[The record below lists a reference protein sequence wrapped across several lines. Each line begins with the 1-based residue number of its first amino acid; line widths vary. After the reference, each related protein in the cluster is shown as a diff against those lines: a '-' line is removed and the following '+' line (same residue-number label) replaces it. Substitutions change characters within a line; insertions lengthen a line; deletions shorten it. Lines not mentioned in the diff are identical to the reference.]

1 MFFTDVMTAIIV
13 ATVIMVPLYL
23 TGRTG
28 PWSGRI
34 WFGLVL
40 FLFTWVGGVWGG
52 PYGPVLWGVSW
63 LPFVFFGLIFALLM
77 AAGVPRRLPRGR
89 LFSFRQVVYARVYV
103 SQALPEIDVIGS
115 WQTVWTNCQENF
127 VQIQEFVRSIID
139 RRTFQIIRS
148 VTRSFLRRR
157 KSLFDQRLLDGKIR
171 ECHGDLRTGHIYFTP
186 NGIQVIDCI
195 EFNNAART
203 LSSLPRNV
211 SDMIKENRDLTD
223 LDGIGKDMAGK
234 IREIIE
240 TASLSQLEEIEAR
253 TPSELNQLI
262 KISGLGPKRVKALHR
277 NLDINNLQELREAAE
292 KGKIQKLEGF
302 GRKTEQTILEDL
314 ERMDG
319 ETERIKLPEAEQRAG
334 PLLAY
339 LKKVNGLR
347 EIIVAGSFRRRKETV
362 GDLDI
367 LVTCKKGS
375 QVMDRFAD
383 YEDVRKVIS
392 KGKTRSSVVLRSGL
406 QVDLRVVP
414 QVSYGAALHYFTGS
428 KSHNIAVRKLAVK
441 KGLKIN
447 EYGVFKKD
455 KRIAGKT
462 EKEVYDTVGLA
473 YIEPELREDRGEV
486 EAAGNSRLPDLIT
499 LDELRGDLH
508 THTKETDGHNSLEEM
523 AKAAQHRGY
532 EYIAITDHSKKVA
545 MAKGLDAGRLK
556 KQIKEI
562 DRLNEK
568 LDGITVFKGI
578 EVDILKDG
586 SLDLPDDI
594 LKELDLT
601 VCSVHYN
608 RNLSEKEQTE
618 RIIRAMDN
626 PYFNILGHPTG
637 RLINE
642 RDPYQV
648 NMEKIMEAARDRGCF
663 LEINAHP
670 DRLDLPGRYCKMAR
684 DMGLKMV
691 ISTDAHSLAD
701 LDFIRF
707 GVDQARRGWLEADD
721 VLNTRSL
728 KQLKE
733 LLKRTKH

>member
-1 MFFTDVMTAIIV
+1 MPIQNTDIADIFNKV
-13 ATVIMVPLYL
+13 A
-23 TGRTG
+23 
-28 PWSGRI
+28 
-34 WFGLVL
+34 
-40 FLFTWVGGVWGG
+40 
-52 PYGPVLWGVSW
+52 
-63 LPFVFFGLIFALLM
+63 
-77 AAGVPRRLPRGR
+77 
-89 LFSFRQVVYARVYV
+89 
-103 SQALPEIDVIGS
+103 
-115 WQTVWTNCQENF
+115 N
-127 VQIQEFVRSIID
+127 
-139 RRTFQIIRS
+139 
-148 VTRSFLRRR
+148 
-157 KSLFDQRLLDGKIR
+157 LLD
-171 ECHGDLRTGHIYFTP
+171 
-186 NGIQVIDCI
+186 I
-195 EFNNAART
+195 EGANPFRVRAYRNAART
-203 LSSLPRNV
+203 LSGLPRNI
-211 SDMIKENRDLTD
+211 SDMIKENKDLTD
-223 LDGIGKDMAGK
+223 LAGIGKDLAAK
-234 IREIIE
+234 IKEIVE
-240 TASLSQLEEIEAR
+240 TGSLSQLEEIEAK

-292 KGKIQKLEGF
+292 KGKIHELEGF
-302 GRKTEQTILEDL
+302 GRKTEQTILEEL

-319 ETERIKLPEAEQRAG
+319 ETQRIKLPEAEQRAG

-367 LVTCKKGS
+367 LVTCEKGS

-406 QVDLRVVP
+406 QVDLRVLP

-462 EKEVYDTVGLA
+462 EKEVYDTVKLA
-473 YIEPELREDRGEV
+473 FIEPELRENRGEV
-486 EAAGNSRLPDLIT
+486 EAARQDRLPDLIKVE
-499 LDELRGDLH
+499 DLRGDLH
-508 THTKETDGHNSLEEM
+508 AHTKETDGHNSLEEM
-523 AKAAQHRGY
+523 AKAAKDRGY
-532 EYIAITDHSKKVA
+532 EYIAITDHSQKVA

-568 LDGITVFKGI
+568 LDGIIVLKGI

-586 SLDLPDDI
+586 SLDLPDEI

-608 RNLSEKEQTE
+608 RNLSKNKQTE

-642 RDPYQV
+642 RDPYEIDL
-648 NMEKIMEAARDRGCF
+648 EKIMEAARDRGCF

-670 DRLDLPGRYCKMAR
+670 DRLDLPARYCKMAR
-684 DMGLKMV
+684 DMDLKV
-691 ISTDAHSLAD
+691 AVSTDAHSLAD
-701 LDFIRF
+701 LDFVRF
-707 GVDQARRGWLEADD
+707 GIYQARRGWLEAKD
-721 VLNTRSL
+721 VLNTRSW
-728 KQLKE
+728 KQLKKM
-733 LLKRTKH
+733 LQRTKP